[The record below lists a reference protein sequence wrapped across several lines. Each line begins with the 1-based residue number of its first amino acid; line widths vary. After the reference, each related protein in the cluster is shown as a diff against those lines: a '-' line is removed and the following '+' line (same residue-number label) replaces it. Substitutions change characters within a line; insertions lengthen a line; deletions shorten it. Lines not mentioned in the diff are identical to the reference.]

1 MSEKDY
7 NHDVRSECLG
17 SINAVQD
24 LIHQYSEMND
34 EEKTRIAG
42 VKGYLEDQLAFLIKQ
57 LISLDEV
64 STETSFDE
72 NSASGLELNYNIK
85 NLKPHEKY
93 KTNNQLTKIRKKR
106 YKPKIIHKF
115 IKNTTMKK
123 HTTQTNFDSLQMTEP
138 SARDKIKI
146 NNLLQNVDD
155 KMQKD
160 NKFEELSDELVEKVD
175 DFQAP
180 VGDKTE
186 TGSDRMKRNIKDVY
200 YKAVH
205 DATKYTEKTM
215 HPHYAGTK
223 T

>member
-1 MSEKDY
+1 
-7 NHDVRSECLG
+7 
-17 SINAVQD
+17 
-24 LIHQYSEMND
+24 
-34 EEKTRIAG
+34 
-42 VKGYLEDQLAFLIKQ
+42 
-57 LISLDEV
+57 
-64 STETSFDE
+64 
-72 NSASGLELNYNIK
+72 
-85 NLKPHEKY
+85 
-93 KTNNQLTKIRKKR
+93 
-106 YKPKIIHKF
+106 
-115 IKNTTMKK
+115 MKK

-160 NKFEELSDELVEKVD
+160 NKFQELSDELVEKVD

-186 TGSDRMKRNIKDVY
+186 TVSDRMKRNIKDVY

-205 DATKYTEKTM
+205 DATKYTEKT
-215 HPHYAGTK
+215 PHYAGTK